1 MFSMCFLDENSKGY
15 DLGLILKLEPHRVP
29 GRSSISGL
37 KLHGFCVKGRGVF
50 FSWPKTSK
58 TVGHSWPITGVRNT
72 STCEL

>member
-37 KLHGFCVKGRGVF
+37 NLHGFCVKGRGVF
-50 FSWPKTSK
+50 FFVAKNIKDCGSFMAYYGCQKYF
-58 TVGHSWPITGVRNT
+58 HM
-72 STCEL
+72 